1 MQVGRIECYDFLGVI
16 TLRVHVT
23 LLWAVPLVKS
33 RIVAGILY
41 GLSWLDWMEAV
52 SCVLLPP
59 PPTRRLYNMSAM
71 FIKPLVLYYIT
82 PHNCDELCVSLD

>member
-1 MQVGRIECYDFLGVI
+1 VQVARIECYDFLGVI

-52 SCVLLPP
+52 SCVLLA
-59 PPTRRLYNMSAM
+59 PTHLGVVKIQLTVIIRKSPM
-71 FIKPLVLYYIT
+71 LYYMYVT
-82 PHNCDELCVSLD
+82 PAHPSLTR